1 MTKTRT
7 NVYAGPGRDV
17 ALWFALLS
25 PVLGILVGFL
35 SLLLF
40 YR

>member
-1 MTKTRT
+1 MTKTKS
-7 NVYAGPGRDV
+7 NAISDSGWDV

>member
-1 MTKTRT
+1 MTKTKS
-7 NVYAGPGRDV
+7 NAIAESGRDV

-40 YR
+40 CR

>member
-1 MTKTRT
+1 MTKKKSNPNT
-7 NVYAGPGRDV
+7 GSGRNI
-17 ALWFALLS
+17 AIWFALLS

-40 YR
+40 YH